1 MNGYHKFK
9 DQYLGGSYVL
19 QWKHLS
25 SFLFLN
31 NIKLVFFNSIKE
43 GWVMYDEDPQSRLI
57 KAEAILLETLSK
69 LVWIVSIL
77 YGVELI
83 IAVYDKSF
91 DLWNRGDYNIIILAL
106 ITLAVI
112 LKILGLVDKHLME
125 YWKRQD
131 VKKR

>member
-1 MNGYHKFK
+1 
-9 DQYLGGSYVL
+9 
-19 QWKHLS
+19 
-25 SFLFLN
+25 
-31 NIKLVFFNSIKE
+31 
-43 GWVMYDEDPQSRLI
+43 MYGEDPQSRLI

-77 YGVELI
+77 YGAELI
-83 IAVYDKSF
+83 IAVYDQNF

-112 LKILGLVDKHLME
+112 LKVLGLVDKHLME
-125 YWKRQD
+125 YWNRQD